1 MINISSIKL
10 NMYCPMKL
18 YIQTHVDSEEKED
31 FQIAIEIKN
40 LKIDLQDLIHKNMRK
55 IKKEMPISMIENIL
69 SENINSYIE
78 NTTKSLNLNLSED
91 KIDEIYK
98 TTSFNI
104 KITALKVKQAMI
116 LLDRDANAIVDMFF
130 PNCMYSYLLKD
141 FRVELIG
148 MCDKIEIINRKY

>member
-1 MINISSIKL
+1 
-10 NMYCPMKL
+10 MYCPMKL

-104 KITALKVKQAMI
+104 KIKAKIPHRIKRHCLPQ
-116 LLDRDANAIVDMFF
+116 
-130 PNCMYSYLLKD
+130 
-141 FRVELIG
+141 IG
-148 MCDKIEIINRKY
+148 RAHV